1 MSVSWS
7 SARTHVPH
15 APPGPSPDWSERR
28 ADARRNHEQ
37 IIAAAIEVFS
47 EKGLAATVPEVAAR
61 AGVGKATVYRS
72 YPTKDALVE
81 AVAEHQ
87 LSWVDARLMTA
98 AEHADPVAGLHG
110 FIRDVFA
117 LLAGN
122 QLLLAQVL
130 PQQDRPMVRA
140 RTLQLL
146 AGIVDAARDQGAL
159 RPDVTAMDVR
169 VLIGGCSRVLSELGI
184 RDPEQWRR
192 YADMVMAALRP

>member
-7 SARTHVPH
+7 SARTPT
-15 APPGPSPDWSERR
+15 PRGPSPDWSERR

-72 YPTKDALVE
+72 YPTKAALVE

-87 LSWVDARLMTA
+87 LSWVDARLTTA

-130 PQQDRPMVRA
+130 PQQDTPTVRP

-146 AGIVDAARDQGAL
+146 SGIVDAARAQGAL
-159 RPDVTAMDVR
+159 RSDVTAMDVR
-169 VLIGGCSRVLSELGI
+169 ILIGGCSRVLAELGV
-184 RDPEQWRR
+184 RDPEQWHR
-192 YADMVMAALRP
+192 YADLVMSALRP